1 MENTDVIALKL
12 IHILLVQNLIDT
24 ELYQDIVAKYS

>member
-12 IHILLVQNLIDT
+12 IHILLMQNLIDRET
-24 ELYQDIVAKYS
+24 YQSIICKYS